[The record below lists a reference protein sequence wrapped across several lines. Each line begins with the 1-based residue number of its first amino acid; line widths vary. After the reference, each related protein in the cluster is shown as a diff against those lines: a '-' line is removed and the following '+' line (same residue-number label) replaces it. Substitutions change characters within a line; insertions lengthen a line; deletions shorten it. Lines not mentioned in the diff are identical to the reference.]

1 MPHNNGIIVL
11 ERQNVDIFGQ
21 ASTEYDISE
30 QEAQLMLA
38 AGVTRLAV
46 SRGQQT
52 QYHSIY

>member
-38 AGVTRLAV
+38 AGATRLAV

-52 QYHSIY
+52 QYHSI